1 MKVVLLEDIP
11 SLGNIGDVVKV
22 ADGHGRNYLIPQGK
36 ALEASRKN
44 VKSLEL
50 QKKLTKDRVDRTKS
64 YAEKIAERIES
75 ISCTISK
82 KAGEEDKLFGSVT
95 TMDIEESLKNE
106 GIEVNRKK
114 IMLEEPIKNLGIYSV
129 PIKLHPEVVSN
140 LKVWVVKV

>member
-36 ALEASRKN
+36 ALEATKKN
-44 VKSLEL
+44 VKTSEL

-64 YAEKIAERIES
+64 YAEKLAERIES

-82 KAGEEDKLFGSVT
+82 QAGEEDKLFGSVT

-114 IMLEEPIKNLGIYSV
+114 IMLEEPIKKLGIYSV
-129 PIKLHPEVVSN
+129 PIKLHTEVISN

>member
-1 MKVVLLEDIP
+1 MKVVLLEEVP

-36 ALEASRKN
+36 ALEATRKN
-44 VKSLEL
+44 VKTLEL
-50 QKKLTKDRVDRTKS
+50 QKKLTKDRVDRTKK

-82 KAGEEDKLFGSVT
+82 QAGEEDKLFGSVT
-95 TMDIEESLKNE
+95 TMDIEECLKNE

-114 IMLEEPIKNLGIYSV
+114 ITLEEPIKKLGIYSV
-129 PIKLHPEVVSN
+129 PIKLHPEVISN